1 MKSKFYY
8 LSLVSIVFLAFSSV
22 INVNTIQAQEVN
34 FDQKKC
40 IQSLVKQGLNTEQA
54 KIWCNYKLDC
64 LKRSQKEG
72 LPKDAAES
80 VCDCTINEFRK
91 RYNPQQFQ
99 NLINQSKTNQSIA
112 EKLREVGE
120 TCFDNILYEE

>member
-1 MKSKFYY
+1 MNNKFYS
-8 LSLVSIVFLAFSSV
+8 LSLISIVFLSFSSV
-22 INVNTIQAQEVN
+22 ININSVKAQEIN

-40 IQSLVKQGLNTEQA
+40 IQSFVKQGLNSEQA

-80 VCDCTINEFRK
+80 VCNCTINEFKK
-91 RYNPQQFQ
+91 RYNLQQFQ
-99 NLINQSKTNQSIA
+99 NLTRQAETNQSIA